1 MHNLTKTF
9 LTSLALTLG
18 ACDADNLADD
28 FGDGATAFRPLGFSL
43 NTSFIGG
50 HDYDELDLK
59 GAFHKDA
66 KLTKVC
72 LSGGQVC
79 LFPGAAA
86 KKGTTLDKLWVENS
100 QLIGQKGDQIFKGAD
115 FNKSRWFLQLD
126 HNRDALLDSTIELVL
141 DSVKPE
147 FTVAPTP
154 VLFWNYYWAFDS
166 KTATGLVTKYIE
178 QKETPT
184 PMCEADADT
193 GSLGSVLLENTHL
206 DTSPT
211 TKGLIEYHADS
222 MFVACHSSAS
232 GKLPGG
238 WGYAMHDVGQ
248 KVYTNLMRVVRADY
262 GNSGQSFTAPGQKLA
277 VTDDLVVNK
286 QYDPSYRLEGLASL
300 DAGWLCIYE
309 PRMVTLA
316 DVQAEFPGITVC
328 DKTAVVGDS
337 VNGIVSNMMT
347 QPVP

>member
-1 MHNLTKTF
+1 MNTFTKIF

-18 ACDADNLADD
+18 ACDPAELDD

-50 HDYDELDLK
+50 HDYDELDLT

-66 KLTKVC
+66 KVTKVC

-79 LFPGAAA
+79 LFPGAAG
-86 KKGTTLDKLWVENS
+86 KGTTPDRLWVENS
-100 QLIGQKGDQIFKGAD
+100 QLMGQKGDHIFKGTD
-115 FNKSRWFLQLD
+115 FKKSRWFLQLD
-126 HNRDALLDSTIELVL
+126 HNRDASLDSTIELVL
-141 DSVKPE
+141 SDVTAE
-147 FTVAPTP
+147 LTVAPSP

-178 QKETPT
+178 QQEAPT
-184 PMCEADADT
+184 PMCEADVDT
-193 GSLGSVLLENTHL
+193 GSLGSVLLEDTHL
-206 DTSPT
+206 DTSIT
-211 TKGLIEYHADS
+211 TKGLIEFHANS

-248 KVYTNLMRVVRADY
+248 KAYTNLMRMVRADY
-262 GNSGQSFTAPGQKLA
+262 GNSGHSFTAPGQKLT

-286 QYDPSYRLEGLASL
+286 QYDPSLKLEGLASL
-300 DAGWLCIYE
+300 DEGWLCIYA
-309 PRMVTLA
+309 PRMVSLA
-316 DVQAEFPGITVC
+316 DVQAEFPGIKIC
-328 DKTAVVGDS
+328 DETAVVGDL
-337 VNGIVSNMMT
+337 VNGVVSNVMT